1 MTEADDR
8 SRAQQYRAYLKSEL
22 DAATMYK
29 VLAEREDDP
38 KRAEL
43 FERLVEAEVRHAR
56 RWAEKLGIEPPAID
70 GRRLGMGS
78 RLLLIGARV
87 FGIGRMLP
95 MLARTEEF
103 GLRGGYRADPE
114 ARDIAREE
122 RQHARALR
130 SLSGSGTPA
139 KVERTHFVM
148 AGGNVRAAVLGVNDG
163 LVSNFSLVM
172 GVAGGTSDPSFV
184 LLAGVAGLL
193 AGAFSMA
200 AGEYV
205 SVRSQRDMYEY
216 QISREQAEL
225 DEWPEDEEEELKLI
239 YEAKGLTEE
248 EAAVV
253 AKRVMETPGVALETM
268 VREQLGMDPADLG
281 SPIGASLF
289 SFVAFVMGALIPI
302 LPYVVDAGGVSFT
315 LSAALSAG
323 ALMVVGG
330 ATALMAGKTLL
341 WGSLRMFL
349 AGGSA
354 AAVTYGVGRLI
365 GVSIGG

>member
-1 MTEADDR
+1 
-8 SRAQQYRAYLKSEL
+8 
-22 DAATMYK
+22 
-29 VLAEREDDP
+29 
-38 KRAEL
+38 
-43 FERLVEAEVRHAR
+43 
-56 RWAEKLGIEPPAID
+56 
-70 GRRLGMGS
+70 
-78 RLLLIGARV
+78 
-87 FGIGRMLP
+87 
-95 MLARTEEF
+95 
-103 GLRGGYRADPE
+103 
-114 ARDIAREE
+114 
-122 RQHARALR
+122 
-130 SLSGSGTPA
+130 
-139 KVERTHFVM
+139 
-148 AGGNVRAAVLGVNDG
+148 
-163 LVSNFSLVM
+163 
-172 GVAGGTSDPSFV
+172 
-184 LLAGVAGLL
+184 
-193 AGAFSMA
+193 MA